1 MQPSLSAFESVMTG
15 IVKSAANS
23 TIKTQQ
29 DYIVV
34 TSIHADTERSD
45 GMA

>member
-1 MQPSLSAFESVMTG
+1 MQPFLSVFESVMTG
-15 IVKSAANS
+15 TVKSAANS
-23 TIKTQQ
+23 MKRTQQ

-34 TSIHADTERSD
+34 TFIHADTEQSD

>member
-1 MQPSLSAFESVMTG
+1 MQPSLNAFENVTTG
-15 IVKSAANS
+15 TVKSAANN

-29 DYIVV
+29 DYTVV
-34 TSIHADTERSD
+34 TFIHADTEQSD